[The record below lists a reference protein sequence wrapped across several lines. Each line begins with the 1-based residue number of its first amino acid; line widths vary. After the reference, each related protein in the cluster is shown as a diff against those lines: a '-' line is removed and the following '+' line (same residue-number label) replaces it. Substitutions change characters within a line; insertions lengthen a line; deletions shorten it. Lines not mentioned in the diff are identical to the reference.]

1 MTWHLQETDIW
12 QLVDSALT
20 ATLLCHFMTHASTL
34 AIWQCTVYWQ
44 LLYCVLTAAVLC
56 NDSRFTVYWQLLY
69 SVLTDSCYTVYWQV
83 DPEIHSDEE
92 NREDDTET
100 KEEHNNQFLNV
111 VKGFFTK
118 DSDNFSRSRM
128 ASRCSS
134 KASSPNRACSNL
146 NTKSVYIHL
155 YTLWT
160 QL

>member
-1 MTWHLQETDIW
+1 M
-12 QLVDSALT
+12 
-20 ATLLCHFMTHASTL
+20 
-34 AIWQCTVYWQ
+34 
-44 LLYCVLTAAVLC
+44 
-56 NDSRFTVYWQLLY
+56 
-69 SVLTDSCYTVYWQV
+69 

-155 YTLWT
+155 YTL
-160 QL
+160 